1 MYFSNVKLETEMLI
15 LKEENAWF
23 ENNYET
29 FNDQLT
35 QLKNEI
41 ENLRNKNEILEK
53 ENALRCEEKEAKIA
67 ACEKQIQ
74 VLNADLTAHLT
85 AQMGKSAK
93 TSLEE
98 KTPSEIAEM
107 NTIIE
112 KLENDVT
119 QLNAEL
125 NKKTEEHLKDKNLC
139 LSLQKR

>member
-1 MYFSNVKLETEMLI
+1 MLI

-53 ENALRCEEKEAKIA
+53 ENALRCEEKDAKIA
-67 ACEKQIQ
+67 ACEVQIE
-74 VLNADLTAHLT
+74 VLNADLA
-85 AQMGKSAK
+85 AQTGKYAK
-93 TSLEE
+93 TSSED
-98 KTPSEIAEM
+98 KDPSEIAEM
-107 NTIIE
+107 NSIIQ
-112 KLENDVT
+112 KLENDVI

-125 NKKTEEHLKDKNLC
+125 KKKTEEHLKDKNLC